1 MEAIALPTINIQE
14 LKYIIKITIF
24 VQNTTTDSNQSYSN
38 TINDDKVIR
47 NKILDAA
54 LSHVDNLGWTTD
66 ALAQA
71 IKENNHQVMKASE
84 PSPTSNVSSEGNG
97 GPLLHGIFDRGAFDL
112 VHHFLEKKRQ
122 HVLNTA
128 TVEVRM

>member
-1 MEAIALPTINIQE
+1 V
-14 LKYIIKITIF
+14 F
-24 VQNTTTDSNQSYSN
+24 
-38 TINDDKVIR
+38 R

-71 IKENNHQVMKASE
+71 IKENNHHVIMMKE
-84 PSPTSNVSSEGNG
+84 PSSPNNTTSEKNG
-97 GPLLHGIFDRGAFDL
+97 GPLLHGIFDRGAYDL

-128 TVEVRM
+128 TVEVRIYIRIRLFCKCTYVQYVCCIHVCMYE